1 MTSNTR
7 PDFALLPLFERALSE
22 ELGIVVYSPQP
33 KDLREKLYATRSAID
48 RPEFRD
54 LIIFL
59 LASNDK
65 IFIAKKSV
73 ELEP

>member
-1 MTSNTR
+1 MIDTS
-7 PDFALLPLFERALSE
+7 LLPLFSRALE
-22 ELGIVVYSPQP
+22 AEIGILVRCSDP
-33 KDLREKLYATRSAID
+33 KGLSRKLYALRAEVKD
-48 RPEFRD
+48 PALMQ

-59 LASNDK
+59 PASNDK